1 MLERCLHAYSVHSED
16 SESIRDL
23 RGEKR
28 ALDEGNCNFGRPFYV
43 EEMVRLTSEGYA
55 ERKC

>member
-16 SESIRDL
+16 SEDISEL
-23 RGEKR
+23 GGEKR
-28 ALDEGNCNFGRPFYV
+28 ALDEGNCDFGCPFYV